1 MRIPRY
7 AIIPTNGRECL
18 KQCLDAIMPQVD
30 EAIVI
35 WTKSTEELNAL
46 VDLGF
51 NNVTFIGE
59 NLELNISKWWNLG
72 LDFCRDFG
80 HLMVSAN
87 TTGKCDVA
95 IINDD
100 VIVPEGWFDAVA
112 GKMRE
117 FKAAAACS
125 GGSGMPVLH
134 THSGPVPLHTRMQGF
149 AFILAGESG
158 LRADEQ
164 FRWYCG
170 DDDLGWR
177 AAGVGGMVMIP
188 GFHVN
193 HLYPNQQ
200 VTPEMQGLI
209 AEDMQRFV
217 DKWGQRP
224 WALF

>member
-1 MRIPRY
+1 MDY
-7 AIIPTNGRECL
+7 
-18 KQCLDAIMPQVD
+18 VD
-30 EAIVI
+30 E
-35 WTKSTEELNAL
+35 
-46 VDLGF
+46 
-51 NNVTFIGE
+51 
-59 NLELNISKWWNLG
+59 
-72 LDFCRDFG
+72 
-80 HLMVSAN
+80 VSVPN
-87 TTGKCDVA
+87 GPKYDVA

-125 GGSGMPVLH
+125 GGTTGMPVFH

-188 GFHVN
+188 GFPVN

-200 VTPEMQGLI
+200 VTPEIQVLI

-224 WALF
+224 W